1 MKIRKKLGALIMVL
15 GLLSS
20 SMVVAAADFRFVIL
34 PEQWDTNKNTAV
46 KQNSNTYAKV
56 DIGTVIG
63 EKRVWAAVY
72 DEKGIEQMSV
82 DFAIEG
88 SSKGTTKYPSYYI
101 TASQGKTYRL
111 IGRDTEWEV
120 TSASFVV
127 SGTWTP

>member
-1 MKIRKKLGALIMVL
+1 MKIRKKLGVLIMAL

-20 SMVVAAADFRFVIL
+20 SMVVSAADFRFVIL
-34 PEQWDTNKNTAV
+34 PEKWDTNNNTAI

-56 DIGTVIG
+56 DIETVNG

-72 DEKGIEQMSV
+72 DENGIEQMSV

-120 TSASFVV
+120 TTPSFVAA
-127 SGTWTP
+127 GTWTP